1 MVEYRDY
8 ALTFVPSERLY
19 LQKQIKIMNLKKWT
33 LLVAMMG
40 VLLVTAFAIDGN
52 EVNQDRIEMMQKRK
66 AFFKE
71 NIKPKIDA
79 QRKKL
84 DASISANDKKE
95 ITKLRAEIVKQKL
108 IQNELM
114 FEHRKA
120 RINGEELNEDDFQKG
135 RTQRLEIEK
144 LYDQAKVIANNYRPE
159 IDDLIADLKQEMR
172 GQQSKMGS
180 KKGNSGGKGMG
191 KGKGQ
196 MQHKSFGNNCQ
207 GNGPGS
213 KSGMHK
219 GFGHGSQKGMTVVKF
234 LLWDENR
241 GS

>member
-1 MVEYRDY
+1 
-8 ALTFVPSERLY
+8 
-19 LQKQIKIMNLKKWT
+19 MNLKKWT

-84 DASISANDKKE
+84 DASISADDKKE

-120 RINGEELNEDDFQKG
+120 RINGEELNEDAFQKG
-135 RTQRLEIEK
+135 RAQRLEIEK

-159 IDDLIADLKQEMR
+159 IDDLITDLKEEMR

-180 KKGNSGGKGMG
+180 KKGNSGSNGM
-191 KGKGQ
+191 GKGQ

-207 GNGPGS
+207 GKGQGS
-213 KSGMHK
+213 RGGMHR
-219 GFGHGSQKGMTVVKF
+219 GFGHGSQQGMSVVKF